1 MPHILVE
8 RDFLLQFDGYFAVE
22 VLFSSG
28 DSAAGVSAEGTEDAE
43 GAEVPAVGEAD
54 SVGRGAAGREAT
66 AGFVA
71 VSAGGFT
78 IARSTRSMMSAKTPT
93 TKGIR
98 TRASAYKPI
107 P

>member
-43 GAEVPAVGEAD
+43 GAEVPAVGEAEG
-54 SVGRGAAGREAT
+54 SN
-66 AGFVA
+66 
-71 VSAGGFT
+71 GGFRGS
-78 IARSTRSMMSAKTPT
+78 IRWWIYDSALNAIHDECESTHDEGNKDKS
-93 TKGIR
+93 
-98 TRASAYKPI
+98 
-107 P
+107 

>member
-66 AGFVA
+66 AGFRGSIRWWIYD
-71 VSAGGFT
+71 SALNA
-78 IARSTRSMMSAKTPT
+78 IHDECESTHDEGNKDKS
-93 TKGIR
+93 
-98 TRASAYKPI
+98 
-107 P
+107 

>member
-78 IARSTRSMMSAKTPT
+78 IARSTRSALNAIHDECESTHDEGNKD
-93 TKGIR
+93 K
-98 TRASAYKPI
+98 S
-107 P
+107 

>member
-43 GAEVPAVGEAD
+43 GAGSACGGRSRLCRKGCGGEG
-54 SVGRGAAGREAT
+54 SN
-66 AGFVA
+66 
-71 VSAGGFT
+71 GGFRGS
-78 IARSTRSMMSAKTPT
+78 IRWWIYDSALNAIHDECESTHDEGNKDKS
-93 TKGIR
+93 
-98 TRASAYKPI
+98 
-107 P
+107 

>member
-43 GAEVPAVGEAD
+43 GAG
-54 SVGRGAAGREAT
+54 SN
-66 AGFVA
+66 
-71 VSAGGFT
+71 GGFRGS
-78 IARSTRSMMSAKTPT
+78 IRWWIYDSALNAIHDECESTHDEGNKDKS
-93 TKGIR
+93 
-98 TRASAYKPI
+98 
-107 P
+107 